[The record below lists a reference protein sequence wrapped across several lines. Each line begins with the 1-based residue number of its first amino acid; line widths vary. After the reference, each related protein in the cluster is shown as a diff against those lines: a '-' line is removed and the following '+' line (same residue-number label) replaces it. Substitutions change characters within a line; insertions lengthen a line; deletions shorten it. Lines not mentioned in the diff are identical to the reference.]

1 MRLGGLEYERPGRDR
16 IERGLGEHLKC
27 DPVEVRLPLALQ
39 GETAPQL
46 LSAHHILQHRIA
58 IFAEAEDDKRF
69 AEHRMLRAQGKNAHR
84 QIRPVSLS
92 REPLKLLVH
101 DRLITDTAGANR
113 SLRRGGKAECLT
125 GPGPPRPPP
134 RPHPPPHPPPRHQPP
149 PAPTV

>member
-1 MRLGGLEYERPGRDR
+1 MRLGGLEYEGLGCDR
-16 IERGLGEHLKC
+16 IERRVGEHLKC

-69 AEHRMLRAQGKNAHR
+69 AEHRMLRAEGKDAHR
-84 QIRPVSLS
+84 QIRSVSLS

-101 DRLITDTAGANR
+101 DRLITNTAGQDR
-113 SLRRGGKAECLT
+113 FVEYDG
-125 GPGPPRPPP
+125 
-134 RPHPPPHPPPRHQPP
+134 
-149 PAPTV
+149 